1 VSSVPGRGATQPLAF
16 SRKKPGKEGKPTTK
30 AVLKPNFYNY
40 TISPNINKEESR
52 ENLQVSVKKLAEL
65 NRIPIGNFAP
75 EEEKPRRV
83 PTATLLSKMLAFSRK
98 NSLPRCAGEGIFS

>member
-1 VSSVPGRGATQPLAF
+1 LTQPLAF

-52 ENLQVSVKKLAEL
+52 EKLQVSVKKLAEL
-65 NRIPIGNFAP
+65 NRIPIGDFAP
-75 EEEKPRRV
+75 GEAKKPRRV
-83 PTATLLSKMLAFSRK
+83 PTASPSRK
-98 NSLPRCAGEGIFS
+98 SQIFEKKFPPPLRGRGNF

>member
-1 VSSVPGRGATQPLAF
+1 VTQPLAF
-16 SRKKPGKEGKPTTK
+16 SRKKPGKGERLTTK

-52 ENLQVSVKKLAEL
+52 EKLQVSVKKLAEL

-83 PTATLLSKMLAFSRK
+83 PTATPSRK
-98 NSLPRCAGEGIFS
+98 SQIFEKKFPPPLRGRGNF